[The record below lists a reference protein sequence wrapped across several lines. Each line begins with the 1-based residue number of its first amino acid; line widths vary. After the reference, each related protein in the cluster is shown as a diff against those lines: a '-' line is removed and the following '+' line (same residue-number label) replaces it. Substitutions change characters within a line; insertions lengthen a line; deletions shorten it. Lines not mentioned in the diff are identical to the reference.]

1 VRIGLTNYLNNS
13 DQISTLLIISN
24 ITEKLELERIKLAES
39 MKTMMISS
47 ISHEIRTPL
56 YHIIGTLDLM
66 NNPMENIDMLIK
78 LAKASSQRLLAK
90 VDDILDYSE
99 IEKG

>member
-1 VRIGLTNYLNNS
+1 MRIGLTNYLNNS